1 MSWKVFCDY
10 RNLAFLFS
18 IISLGILDKKSNKGQ
33 LSYLVKWENYVTPT
47 WEPSG
52 NLPAFLTHYYKKT
65 SKSSIPSARVK
76 HTKTVGGSKLHLLVW
91 DSPEGEKSA
100 FNFENSEENE
110 AYSCN
115 TRKVR
120 IF

>member
-1 MSWKVFCDY
+1 MGEL
-10 RNLAFLFS
+10 RNPNLGAKWESTSFS
-18 IISLGILDKKSNKGQ
+18 DKKTG
-33 LSYLVKWENYVTPT
+33 
-47 WEPSG
+47 
-52 NLPAFLTHYYKKT
+52 
-65 SKSSIPSARVK
+65 KSSIPSARVK
-76 HTKTVGGSKLHLLVW
+76 HTKTVGGSKFNLLVW
-91 DSPEGEKSA
+91 DSPEGETYWEEESA